1 MIFMRN
7 ILRLIALLL
16 FIWLLGFIYFIYSIQ
31 TEVDEPK
38 IKADAVVVLTGGSNR
53 LAIGFEILNKKLAKR
68 MFISGVANNVKIYE
82 LLNLYMQSPNH
93 NNQYN
98 IQLGKDAFNTIS
110 NAQETKAWIAKNNI
124 KSIILVTANYHMPR
138 SLFEFK
144 RVIPEIAI
152 ISHSVISDHVKVKDW
167 WYNPGTASLLFKE
180 YNKYLILRMMN
191 FL

>member
-1 MIFMRN
+1 MRN

-82 LLNLYMQSPNH
+82 LKTTRTLFSFFKFRKIIKKNLNTNYEKTILFSNQNFANVILYFFTFNLRDKLKLIQVYFDNTG
-93 NNQYN
+93 QY
-98 IQLGKDAFNTIS
+98 LA
-110 NAQETKAWIAKNNI
+110 
-124 KSIILVTANYHMPR
+124 
-138 SLFEFK
+138 
-144 RVIPEIAI
+144 
-152 ISHSVISDHVKVKDW
+152 
-167 WYNPGTASLLFKE
+167 
-180 YNKYLILRMMN
+180 
-191 FL
+191 

>member
-1 MIFMRN
+1 MRN

-98 IQLGKDAFNTIS
+98 
-110 NAQETKAWIAKNNI
+110 
-124 KSIILVTANYHMPR
+124 
-138 SLFEFK
+138 
-144 RVIPEIAI
+144 
-152 ISHSVISDHVKVKDW
+152 
-167 WYNPGTASLLFKE
+167 
-180 YNKYLILRMMN
+180 
-191 FL
+191 